1 MRTKIL
7 SLFICLASASL
18 IFCAGCKKESTVA
31 PSLSSYDNSSVGE
44 SVVTIEHVII
54 VRNPLGTVTMNGEGS
69 ASPSVR
75 WSIYKTVQTETRAQA
90 DEFFASI
97 TLNLQTSNDTIY
109 VTLNSSRHDNSSLQ
123 GSVQIGI
130 PYNMIC
136 RIEEVAGNTYVSDL
150 DTSLFVEN
158 ASNVSV
164 ERHNGSCDIS
174 SGVGNV
180 SVEFALPTN
189 GLCRVNVAKGDIT
202 LKAPT
207 ATSATVYAKS
217 NNGTVSLTGFSITIT
232 QQQSSFLTGTLGSG
246 AGEIHAETNQGN
258 IGLQNL

>member
-1 MRTKIL
+1 MRTIIL
-7 SLFICLASASL
+7 SLFIGLASASL

-31 PSLSSYDNSSVGE
+31 PSLSSYDNSSSGE
-44 SVVTIEHVII
+44 SIVTNEHIII
-54 VRNPLGTVTMNGEGS
+54 VRNPLGTVIMNGEGS
-69 ASPSVR
+69 ANPSIR
-75 WSIYKTVQTETRAQA
+75 WSVYKTVQAESRTQA
-90 DEFFASI
+90 SDLFASI
-97 TLNLQTSNDTIY
+97 ALNLQTSNDTIY

-136 RIEEVAGNTYVSDL
+136 RIEQVAGNTYVSDL

-158 ASNVSV
+158 ASNVNV

-189 GLCRVNVAKGDIT
+189 GLCRVNVTKGDIT

-207 ATSATVYAKS
+207 TTSATVYAKS
-217 NNGTVSLTGFSITIT
+217 NNGTVSLTGFIITIT
-232 QQQSSFLTGTLGSG
+232 QQQSNFLTGTLGSG
-246 AGEIHAETNQGN
+246 SGEIHAETNQGT
-258 IGLQNL
+258 IRLQSL